1 MIKDIYD
8 ISTDLLDR
16 IQRASNTVIAIEI
29 AYSMLEAEVEVN
41 LEVLNAIKKLKD
53 DDGLYKSIAALST
66 DALALVLFNEEN
78 RGEIQKDFLNIELL
92 DSKKRIKRKTGI
104 DAAFFIYR
112 RINSLKKISF
122 LCCENKCLQKEFR
135 PLIRIDNIISHFNGI
150 GQAIRKRKKVI

>member
-1 MIKDIYD
+1 
-8 ISTDLLDR
+8 
-16 IQRASNTVIAIEI
+16 
-29 AYSMLEAEVEVN
+29 MLEAEVEVN

-53 DDGLYKSIAALST
+53 DDGLYKSITTLST

-112 RINSLKKISF
+112 RINALKKISF